1 MHTVQRPRRYVSPVT
16 LTAMR
21 PVLRYSNTRDAF
33 VLRMVGSHRGPVLRR
48 ERRVAKAEYGGPE
61 RRERSSSSVI

>member
-21 PVLRYSNTRDAF
+21 PVLRYSSTRDAF
-33 VLRMVGSHRGPVLRR
+33 VLRVVGSHRGPVLRR
-48 ERRVAKAEYGGPE
+48 ERRIARQSEYEGPD
-61 RRERSSSSVI
+61 RRNRPSPV